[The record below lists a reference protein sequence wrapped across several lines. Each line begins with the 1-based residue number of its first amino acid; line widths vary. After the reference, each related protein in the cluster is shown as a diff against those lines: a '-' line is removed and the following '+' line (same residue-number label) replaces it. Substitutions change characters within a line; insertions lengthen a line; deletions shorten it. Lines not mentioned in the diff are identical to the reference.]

1 MSYIVLLRFVS
12 PNDIWLCGTFGVFS
26 WGLIPRDP
34 LGLVDCGVHPLLDGL
49 VSVGTGEDWKP
60 GRVWLEQW
68 VQGVVSGETDQ
79 NSASPN
85 WAGCRNRVSCA
96 ALQQG
101 IWKVAQSEKVHL
113 SGHTVCI
120 GPFSVTSSEHGLV
133 LTCFCGVAL
142 TLSCRRS
149 SLLMG
154 SAVKEVLCVHSL
166 CAPSYLDECFV
177 WKYLP

>member
-1 MSYIVLLRFVS
+1 MSYIVLFRFVS

-101 IWKVAQSEKVHL
+101 IWKAAQSEKVHL

-154 SAVKEVLCVHSL
+154 SAVKEVLCVHRHI
-166 CAPSYLDECFV
+166 
-177 WKYLP
+177 